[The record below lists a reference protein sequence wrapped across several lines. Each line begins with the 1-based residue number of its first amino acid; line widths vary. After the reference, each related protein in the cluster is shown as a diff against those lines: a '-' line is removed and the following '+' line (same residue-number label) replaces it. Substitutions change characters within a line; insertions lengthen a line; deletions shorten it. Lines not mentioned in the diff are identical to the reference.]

1 MRTFAL
7 IFVVTACLFLTSC
20 GGDRRPSNETRTAA
34 SEQEKNPAEA
44 DKKRKSAETSER
56 KEAEGK
62 HEEGSEGK
70 EGAGGRVE
78 LSPAAQRRIGLA
90 VIPAKVTPV
99 AEVLFLTGT
108 VQPIDGRLTRVRPL
122 ARGRII
128 DVFAKV
134 GDRVRKDQL
143 LARFDNIEAG
153 DLASQYNAAQAEL
166 ARLRIQ
172 QAVLA
177 RQAERSRKLA
187 SIGAVPQKELEAI
200 EAERQGQLEA
210 IRAQESTLA
219 GLAARL
225 QRFGVT
231 ESNLAA
237 ALTASIQAPFA
248 GVVTAVHAGPGEVVD
263 SSSELFSVADL
274 SRVYV
279 AGQLYEKDLGRVQV
293 GQAANVLVASFP
305 NVRFTGRVA
314 SISPQVDPQ
323 TRTVAVRVD
332 VGNSGERLR
341 LEMFATVELPTTN
354 RSEALAVPVD
364 AIQRIDAKP
373 VVFVRQDETHF
384 EARAVQV
391 GRVVGGL
398 AEITGGLRAGEPVVT
413 KGSFHLKSTL
423 LGKALAEEEEAK

>member
-1 MRTFAL
+1 MRTLAL
-7 IFVVTACLFLTSC
+7 IFMVTACLFLTNC
-20 GGDRRPSNETRTAA
+20 GESRRPSNETRTAA
-34 SEQEKNPAEA
+34 TEQEKNSAEA
-44 DKKRKSAETSER
+44 GKKRKDAEPGER

-62 HEEGSEGK
+62 HEEGSETK
-70 EGAGGRVE
+70 EAAGGRVE
-78 LSPAAQRRIGLA
+78 LSPAAQRRIGLVA
-90 VIPAKVTPV
+90 TPAKVIPL
-99 AEVLFLTGT
+99 AEVLALTGT

-122 ARGRII
+122 ARGRL
-128 DVFAKV
+128 VEVLAKV
-134 GDRVRKDQL
+134 GDRVREGQL

-274 SRVYV
+274 SRVYI
-279 AGQLYEKDLGRVQV
+279 AGQLYEKDLERVRI

-323 TRTVAVRVD
+323 TRTASVRVE
-332 VGNSGERLR
+332 VANSGERLR
-341 LEMFATVELPTTN
+341 LEMFATVELPTAN
-354 RSEALAVPVD
+354 RSEVLAVPVD
-364 AIQRIDAKP
+364 SIQRIEAKP

-384 EARAVQV
+384 EARGVQL
-391 GRVVGGL
+391 GRIVSGL

-413 KGSFHLKSTL
+413 KGSFNLKSTL
-423 LGKALAEEEEAK
+423 LGKELAKEEEEK